1 MSKQQALIARLSQEF
16 VPHFLHV
23 ENESHMHSSGRGTDS
38 HFKVVLVSDHF
49 DGLTKVARHR
59 KVYQFLAEDLQNG
72 IHALALHLY
81 NKAEW
86 QAQNETFPNSPN
98 CLGVGQ

>member
-1 MSKQQALIARLSQEF
+1 MSKQQDLITRLSQEF
-16 VPHFLHV
+16 APHFLHI
-23 ENESHMHSSGRGTDS
+23 ENESHMHSSGRGGDS
-38 HFKVVLVSDHF
+38 HFKVVLVSDCF
-49 DGLTKVARHR
+49 EGLTKVARHR
-59 KVYQFLAEDLQNG
+59 KVYQFLAEDLQKG

-86 QAQNETFPNSPN
+86 QALNETFPKSPN